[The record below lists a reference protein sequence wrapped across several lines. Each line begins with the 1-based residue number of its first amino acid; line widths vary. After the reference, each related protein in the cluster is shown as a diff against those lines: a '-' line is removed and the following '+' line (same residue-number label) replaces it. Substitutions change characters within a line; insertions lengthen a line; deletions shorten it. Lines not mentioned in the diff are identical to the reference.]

1 MNTGRSAGTVAART
15 AEAAARR
22 PSGGGD
28 SEAVTLDLLQAVEE
42 DARHSQRSLA
52 ASMNVAL
59 GLTNAY
65 LRRCVRKGWIK
76 VQQIPPNRFAY
87 FLTPKGMSE
96 KTRLA
101 AQLLY
106 NSFTWYR
113 AARDQ
118 YDALI
123 EQAASR
129 GLRRLALAGGGD
141 LAEVALLCAM
151 RYEVEVVGVVDA
163 GVRDNRFRHVA
174 LAGDLDSLPRVD
186 AVLLTDMAAPQATYE
201 LMAGRLGA
209 ERVLAPQLLRV
220 KPVARPAGQ
229 PVETGR

>member
-1 MNTGRSAGTVAART
+1 MNAGRNAGTVAARAT
-15 AEAAARR
+15 EAAARR
-22 PSGGGD
+22 PSGGID
-28 SEAVTLDLLQAVEE
+28 NEAATLDLLQAVHD

-123 EQAASR
+123 EQAASQ
-129 GLRRLALAGGGD
+129 GLRRIALAGSGD

-151 RYEVEVVGVVDA
+151 RYEVEVVGVVDTGA
-163 GVRDNRFRHVA
+163 RENRFRHVA
-174 LAGDLDSLPRVD
+174 LAGALDSLPAVD
-186 AVLLTDMAAPQATYE
+186 AVLLTDMKAPQATYD
-201 LMAGRLGA
+201 LMSGQLGA
-209 ERVLAPQLLRV
+209 DRVLVPQLLRV
-220 KPVARPAGQ
+220 KPAEATP
-229 PVETGR
+229 